1 MLTLPHKFD
10 KNWSLFLDRDGV
22 INHRL
27 IDDYVK
33 SPSDF
38 KFLPG
43 VLNALEIFNQI
54 FGKIIVVTNQQ
65 GVGKGLMTENELQL
79 IHQKMINQI
88 KDNNGRIDN
97 VYFCPDLKGS
107 GSLFRKPNIGM
118 GLKAKKEFKEINF
131 KKSFMIGDSVSDMG
145 FGKKLGMKT
154 VFISNNSTKAI
165 LHPRLIDFIS
175 PSLLD
180 FAMLIK
186 T

>member
-1 MLTLPHKFD
+1 MQAFPHKFD
-10 KNWSLFLDRDGV
+10 KSWSLFLDRDGV

-33 SPSDF
+33 TPADF
-38 KFLPG
+38 QFLAG

-65 GVGKGLMTENELQL
+65 GVGKGLMTENELHL
-79 IHQKMINQI
+79 IHQNMTSQIN
-88 KDNNGRIDN
+88 DNKGRIDH
-97 VYFCPDLKGS
+97 VYFCTDLRGS
-107 GSLFRKPNIGM
+107 GSFFRKPSIGM
-118 GLKAKKEFKEINF
+118 GLKAKKEFKGINF
-131 KKSFMIGDSVSDMG
+131 KKSFMIGDSVSDMV

-165 LHPRLIDFIS
+165 LHPELIDFIS

-186 T
+186 